1 MNLYKISVLLIFM
14 ILITSGASM
23 AQRRNHAK
31 SADEAF
37 DDRKY
42 VVAIEKY
49 KKAQSKIKN
58 NKAEKDRV
66 SFRLAESYRLT
77 GNPKAAKAQYKRL
90 QKTGY
95 DKKEPILLLHY
106 ANILK
111 TEGDYD
117 EAREM
122 YALYAEA
129 VPDDPRGPAGL
140 KSIEM
145 MDEWLEYPSNYELEY
160 IKKVNSRAS
169 DFAPAYA
176 SNNYNELIFTSA
188 RDGAK
193 GKNNDEWTD
202 QKFSALFTTRL
213 DRKGE
218 WGEPVLLDNTEEGV
232 NSEANEG
239 SGTMNSSFNTLY
251 FTRCPNEDK
260 KINGCQIYTSRR
272 TGRMWSKPEM
282 LKLSNDSS
290 DAFGHPTLSENEL
303 IIYFSSDRK
312 GGFGGNDI
320 WVAVR
325 DSKDE
330 PFGRP
335 FNLGPVIN
343 TPGDEMFPFLRSDTV
358 LYFASDGHP
367 GMGGLD
373 IFVTSIDEEGNWSEP
388 ENVKPPL
395 NSEYN
400 DFAVIFHPEEPEGF
414 FTSDRRGRKG
424 LEDIFYFYVPPVDFT
439 ITGVVTDDRT
449 LQFVSDAIVSLN
461 GSDGTS
467 VTTRTTD
474 KGVYLFGKS
483 QVMQN
488 TTYEIVVSKVNYFNS
503 SAMITTVGH
512 EKGKDFV
519 QDFILQ
525 PIPDEPILLPEILY
539 DLAKWDLKPQYEDS
553 LQGLIR
559 TLDDNPRIVVELAA
573 HTDARDTYERND
585 ILSQRRAQ
593 SVVDYLILRGI
604 DPDRLVAKGYGE
616 RVPRK
621 IYKDITREGYTFKK
635 GDVLTEEYIAALPS
649 EEIRE
654 AAHQMNRRTE
664 FSVLRKDYVP
674 KTVIS
679 EDPVAVVIQVNPEE
693 NAVTFRTQDK
703 TGLYIIPL
711 ILNGYKDEF
720 IYEDRAPAQ
729 VSLEKALQLL
739 NEGIISKEN
748 FDGDP
753 EQILADNSIRNN
765 SIFVIGE
772 LRIGA
777 KTIRDVPFTVVHRQ
791 QNPITLGRQILQ
803 RIGDYSIDE
812 GQKTITFEYKD
823 N

>member
-1 MNLYKISVLLIFM
+1 MNLYKTSVLLVFM
-14 ILITSGASM
+14 ILIASGATM

-31 SADEAF
+31 GADEAF

-42 VVAIEKY
+42 VIAIEKY

-58 NKAEKDRV
+58 NKVEKDRV

-90 QKTGY
+90 QRTGY
-95 DKKEPILLLHY
+95 DKKEPVLLLHY

-111 TEGDYD
+111 TEGDFE

-140 KSIEM
+140 KSIEL

-160 IKKVNSRAS
+160 IKKINSRAS

-193 GKNNDEWTD
+193 GKNNDEWTG

-218 WGEPVLLDNTEEGV
+218 WGEPVLLDNSEEGV

-239 SGTMNSSFNTLY
+239 AGTMNSSFNTLY

-272 TGRMWSKPEM
+272 TGRIWSKPEM
-282 LKLSNDSS
+282 VKLSNDSS
-290 DAFGHPTLSENEL
+290 DAFGHPALSENEL

-325 DSKDE
+325 ESKEE

-335 FNLGPVIN
+335 YNLGPVVN

-373 IFVTSIDEEGNWSEP
+373 IFVTSIDEEGNWNEP

-400 DFAVIFHPEEPEGF
+400 DFAIIFHPEEPEGF

-488 TTYEIVVSKVNYFNS
+488 TTYEIIVSKINYFNN

-553 LQGLIR
+553 LQGLII
-559 TLDDNPRIVVELAA
+559 TLDENPRIVVELAA

-616 RVPRK
+616 RAPRK
-621 IYKDITREGYTFKK
+621 INKDITREGYTFKK
-635 GDVLTEEYIAALPS
+635 GDVLTEDYIAALPS

-654 AAHQMNRRTE
+654 AAHQLNRRTE
-664 FSVLRKDYVP
+664 FSVLRKDYIP

-679 EDPVAVVIQVNPEE
+679 EDPGAVVIQVNPDE
-693 NAVTFRTQDK
+693 NIVNFRTQDK

-739 NEGIISKEN
+739 NDGIISKED
-748 FDGDP
+748 FEGEP

-791 QNPITLGRQILQ
+791 QNAITLGRQTLQ
-803 RIGDYSIDE
+803 RIGNYSIDE
-812 GQKTITFEYKD
+812 AKREITFEYKD

>member
-90 QKTGY
+90 QRTGY

-111 TEGDYD
+111 TEGDFE

-122 YALYAEA
+122 YGLYAEA

-140 KSIEM
+140 KSIEL

-160 IKKVNSRAS
+160 IKKINSRAS
-169 DFAPAYA
+169 DFSPAYA

-239 SGTMNSSFNTLY
+239 TGTMNSSFNTLY

-282 LKLSNDSS
+282 VKLSNDSS

-330 PFGRP
+330 LFGRP
-335 FNLGPVIN
+335 YNLGPVIN

-373 IFVTSIDEEGNWSEP
+373 IFVTSIDEEGNWSDP

-400 DFAVIFHPEEPEGF
+400 DFSIIFHPEEPEGF

-449 LQFVSDAIVSLN
+449 LQFLSDAIISLN

-488 TTYEIVVSKVNYFNS
+488 TTYEIEVSKANYFNN

-604 DPDRLVAKGYGE
+604 DPDRLAAKGYGE
-616 RVPRK
+616 RAPRR
-621 IYKDITREGYTFKK
+621 INKDITREGYTFKK

-664 FSVLRKDYVP
+664 FSVLRKDYIP

-679 EDPVAVVIQVNPEE
+679 EDPGAVVVQVNPEE
-693 NAVTFRTQDK
+693 NVVTFRTQDK

-739 NEGIISKEN
+739 NVGIISKEN
-748 FDGDP
+748 FEGNP

-791 QNPITLGRQILQ
+791 QNAITLGRQILQ

-812 GQKTITFEYKD
+812 AKREITFEYKD

>member
-1 MNLYKISVLLIFM
+1 M
-14 ILITSGASM
+14 ILIASGATM

-31 SADEAF
+31 GADEAF

-42 VVAIEKY
+42 VIAIEKY

-58 NKAEKDRV
+58 NKVEKDRV

-90 QKTGY
+90 QRTGY
-95 DKKEPILLLHY
+95 DKKEPVLLLHY

-111 TEGDYD
+111 TEGDFE

-140 KSIEM
+140 KSIEL

-160 IKKVNSRAS
+160 IKKINSRAS

-193 GKNNDEWTD
+193 GKNNDEWTG

-218 WGEPVLLDNTEEGV
+218 WGEPVLLDNSEEGV

-239 SGTMNSSFNTLY
+239 AGTMNSSFNTLY

-272 TGRMWSKPEM
+272 TGRIWSKPEM
-282 LKLSNDSS
+282 VKLSNDSS
-290 DAFGHPTLSENEL
+290 DAFGHPALSENEL

-325 DSKDE
+325 ESKEE

-335 FNLGPVIN
+335 YNLGPVVN

-373 IFVTSIDEEGNWSEP
+373 IFVTSIDEEGNWNEP

-400 DFAVIFHPEEPEGF
+400 DFAIIFHPEEPEGF

-488 TTYEIVVSKVNYFNS
+488 TTYEIIVSKINYFNN

-553 LQGLIR
+553 LQGLII
-559 TLDDNPRIVVELAA
+559 TLDENPRIVVELAA

-616 RVPRK
+616 RAPRK
-621 IYKDITREGYTFKK
+621 INKDITREGYTFKK
-635 GDVLTEEYIAALPS
+635 GDVLTEDYIAALPS

-654 AAHQMNRRTE
+654 AAHQLNRRTE
-664 FSVLRKDYVP
+664 FSVLRKDYIP

-679 EDPVAVVIQVNPEE
+679 EDPGAVVIQVNPDE
-693 NAVTFRTQDK
+693 NIVNFRTQDK

-739 NEGIISKEN
+739 NDGIISKED
-748 FDGDP
+748 FEGEP

-791 QNPITLGRQILQ
+791 QNAITLGRQTLQ
-803 RIGDYSIDE
+803 RIGNYSIDE
-812 GQKTITFEYKD
+812 AKREITFEYKD